1 MYMLAHSYAMS
12 MGGGTRSWEE
22 TYIEKC
28 YRSTQI
34 LPTVLWNG
42 EDLVQVPLPCNGKNF
57 HCTDGVVL
65 VGKSET
71 KISMALMQS
80 YYTSASRGG

>member
-1 MYMLAHSYAMS
+1 MFVHSYAMS

-42 EDLVQVPLPCNGKNF
+42 EDLVLPLPCNGKNF
-57 HCTDGVVL
+57 HCTDSVVL

-71 KISMALMQS
+71 KISMDLMQS

>member
-1 MYMLAHSYAMS
+1 MFVHSYAMS

-22 TYIEKC
+22 TYVEKC
-28 YRSTQI
+28 YWSTQI

-42 EDLVQVPLPCNGKNF
+42 EDLVLPLPCNGKNF

-71 KISMALMQS
+71 KISMDLVQS
-80 YYTSASRGG
+80 YYTTASRGG